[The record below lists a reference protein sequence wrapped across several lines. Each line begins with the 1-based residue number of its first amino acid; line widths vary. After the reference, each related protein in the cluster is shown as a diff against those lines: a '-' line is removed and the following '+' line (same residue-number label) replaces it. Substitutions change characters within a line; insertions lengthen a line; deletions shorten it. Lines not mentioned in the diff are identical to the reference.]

1 MCWIMRVVSSA
12 AKKKKLR
19 TVFLNCFPFFC
30 CSCRWIANL
39 CVSSIGISG
48 VVSVDYVKLFFI
60 TSSYIFSFLAFP
72 PFLFAPRVIF
82 LSPALDLS
90 SFQRFC
96 RVCMKEIHLDSY
108 YSVVCLLSSTN
119 RSINPCGFLSTPKV
133 ECEELSLLLF
143 RYFPQILEI
152 KRETKTKR
160 NAATKKGSLITRSS
174 AAVEDTHAERTWREV
189 CLLFIDLSLVYCR
202 IGEEQLDSAALWTNN
217 GH

>member
-1 MCWIMRVVSSA
+1 MSNHACSFFSSKE
-12 AKKKKLR
+12 KKIKNRFFKL
-19 TVFLNCFPFFC
+19 FSFFLLQLPLNCELVCVFDWNFG
-30 CSCRWIANL
+30 RGVGWL
-39 CVSSIGISG
+39 CQT
-48 VVSVDYVKLFFI
+48 FFI